1 VEELLAMLPITKIL
15 CPSDFSEP
23 SLAAL
28 DTAAELAR
36 HFKAALVVLHVVSPV
51 PQIPSGQVVGPFDV
65 DAYESELW
73 ESSRNTLNDLT
84 QKRLEGIKAKLR
96 IASGDASTRIV
107 EIAAEEKAGLIV
119 IATHGQT
126 GWRRLV
132 FGSVAAKVV
141 RLAACPVLTVRAKVN
156 ME

>member
-1 VEELLAMLPITKIL
+1 MLPVTKIL

-23 SLAAL
+23 SLAAM

-36 HFKAALVVLHVVSPV
+36 HFKASLVVLHVVSPV
-51 PQIPSGQVVGPFDV
+51 PPVPSGQVVGPFDV

-73 ESSRNTLNDLT
+73 EDSRQALKDLA
-84 QKRLEGIKAKLR
+84 QGRLGGIRAKLR
-96 IASGDASTRIV
+96 IESGDPATRIV
-107 EIAAEEKAGLIV
+107 DIAADEKAGLIV

-132 FGSVAAKVV
+132 FGSVAEKVV
-141 RLAACPVLTVRAKVN
+141 RLAACPVLTVRASASL
-156 ME
+156 E